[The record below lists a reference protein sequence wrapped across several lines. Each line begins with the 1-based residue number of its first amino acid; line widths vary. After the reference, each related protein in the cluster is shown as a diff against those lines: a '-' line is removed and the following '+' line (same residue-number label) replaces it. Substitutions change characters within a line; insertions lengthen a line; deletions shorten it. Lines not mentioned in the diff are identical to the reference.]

1 MLLVPRY
8 AQYFQPLDSYKLLLL
23 LVKQLLLDLENVM
36 QMSIIYCPLHC
47 PKKHTILKV

>member
-8 AQYFQPLDSYKLLLL
+8 AQHFKPLDSYKLLL

-36 QMSIIYCPLHC
+36 QRPIIYCPLHC